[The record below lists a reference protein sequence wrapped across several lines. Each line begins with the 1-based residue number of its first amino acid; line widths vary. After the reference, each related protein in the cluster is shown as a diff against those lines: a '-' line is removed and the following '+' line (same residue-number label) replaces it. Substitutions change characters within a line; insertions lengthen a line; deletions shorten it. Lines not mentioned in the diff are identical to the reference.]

1 MIRKVEN
8 YYAWVGKAQDIY
20 NYLHTRNKYL
30 YGYRLPLFETT
41 QEPLTYNDF
50 IADDLILVTNYFAW
64 TNPSEFTLDFVE
76 QVNKTWNKFYE
87 SWY

>member
-8 YYAWVGKAQDIY
+8 YSAWVGKAQDIY
-20 NYLHTRNKYL
+20 NCLHTVNKYM
-30 YGYRLPLFETT
+30 YGYPLPLFGTT
-41 QEPLTYNDF
+41 LEPISYNDF
-50 IADDLILVTNYFAW
+50 IADDLIMVTSYCAW

-87 SWY
+87 